1 MKSKLKNKKISK
13 IILHQNDTIFDA
25 VRKLNRSKL
34 QVCLVL
40 DKKLKLLG
48 TITDGDIRRA
58 IIKKIEFKNSVS
70 KIMNKKPIIIR
81 ENFDINSAKNLMQ
94 KKKVLQLP
102 VINKQKQPVN
112 LVTWSDNKSFL
123 SNKVIIMA
131 GGLGKRMRPITTK
144 LPKPMIKIK
153 NKPILEHI
161 ITKLRSQGFK
171 DIIIS
176 VRYLGEKIKNYFK
189 DGNKYGVKI
198 QYLNEKKAL
207 GTAGSVSLINQD
219 LVKDETIIVNADT
232 IFNLNLNDLLDFHK
246 KKKSL
251 MTMAIRQEFMKSSH
265 GIIKS
270 KGFIFERIEEKPIIT
285 TYVNAG
291 IYIIDKKIFKYIKRN
306 TYLDMPDLFNKLK
319 KKYNK
324 KLFLFPIYEE
334 YKEVGTLKDLR
345 KFK

>member
-1 MKSKLKNKKISK
+1 
-13 IILHQNDTIFDA
+13 
-25 VRKLNRSKL
+25 
-34 QVCLVL
+34 
-40 DKKLKLLG
+40 
-48 TITDGDIRRA
+48 
-58 IIKKIEFKNSVS
+58 
-70 KIMNKKPIIIR
+70 
-81 ENFDINSAKNLMQ
+81 
-94 KKKVLQLP
+94 
-102 VINKQKQPVN
+102 
-112 LVTWSDNKSFL
+112 
-123 SNKVIIMA
+123 MA